1 MTMPVSVPRAAL
13 SDRPVNMTTS
23 PLTPIRIPTGDA
35 HPVWADLYLP
45 VPPDEGGS
53 CDETVVLCHGMKGYR
68 RWGFI
73 PRLGESLCAAGVAAL
88 AIDFSHNGVAGGDGG
103 ASGGPVYTSPELLK
117 LNTLDRE
124 RRDLAAV
131 IGWIG
136 NGGNGRFGSNARIGL
151 WGHSRGAT
159 AVLLNAL
166 AHPDALAAVATWSA
180 TAHADIYTP
189 RQKARWREAG
199 EFDWLE
205 GESGQRLAM
214 GVCFLDDLESR
225 QDEYALADRAGKL
238 TVPHLIVHGESDLV
252 IPVGNAE
259 RFTSA
264 KPVLAE
270 KKLVRLRTGHTFG
283 FGRTENPKPLIEAID
298 VTVGWFRRHLL
309 NREGNK

>member
-1 MTMPVSVPRAAL
+1 
-13 SDRPVNMTTS
+13 MTTS
-23 PLTPIRIPTGDA
+23 PLPPIRIPTGDA

-45 VPPDEGGS
+45 VPPDEGGT
-53 CDETVVLCHGMKGYR
+53 CNETVVLCHGMKGYR
-68 RWGFI
+68 SWGFI
-73 PRLGESLCAAGVAAL
+73 PRLGDSLRAAGLAAL
-88 AIDFSHNGVAGGDGG
+88 AIDFSHNGVGGGDGG
-103 ASGGPVYTSPELLK
+103 ASGGPVYTHPELLK
-117 LNTLDRE
+117 RNTLDRE

-131 IGWIG
+131 IHWLGD
-136 NGGNGRFGSNARIGL
+136 GGGDQLGSVERIGL

-166 AHPDALAAVATWSA
+166 DYPDALAGVATWSA
-180 TAHADIYTP
+180 TAHADIYSP

-205 GESGQRLAM
+205 SDSGQRLAM

-225 QDEYALADRAGKL
+225 RDEYALADRAGQL

-259 RFTSA
+259 RFANA

-283 FGRTENPKPLIEAID
+283 FGRTDHPKPLTEAIE
-298 VTVGWFRRHLL
+298 VTVDWFRRHLS
-309 NREGNK
+309 NREGKK

>member
-1 MTMPVSVPRAAL
+1 M
-13 SDRPVNMTTS
+13 
-23 PLTPIRIPTGDA
+23 
-35 HPVWADLYLP
+35 YLP
-45 VPPDEGGS
+45 AAEGSESLDEV
-53 CDETVVLCHGMKGYR
+53 VVLCHGMKGFR

-73 PRLGESLCAAGVAAL
+73 PRLGESLRAAGIAAL

-103 ASGGPVYTSPELLK
+103 APDGQIYAYPEMLK
-117 LNTLDRE
+117 RNTLDRE

-131 IGWIG
+131 VRWIRK
-136 NGGNGRFGSNARIGL
+136 GGGGCFGPAVGIGL

-166 AHPDALAAVATWSA
+166 DEPEAVMAVATWSA

-189 RQKARWREAG
+189 RQKVRWREAG

-225 QDEYALADRAGKL
+225 TEEYALADRAGDL
-238 TVPHLIVHGESDLV
+238 RVPHLVVHGESDLV
-252 IPVGNAE
+252 IPVGNAD
-259 RFTSA
+259 RFADA
-264 KPVLAE
+264 KPARAE

-283 FGRTENPKPLIEAID
+283 FGRTENPKPLAFAIET
-298 VTVGWFRRHLL
+298 TVDWFRRHLTIQ
-309 NREGNK
+309 EGDA